1 MVGWGEGGMEGRYS
15 WAVLFGSLSGL
26 DRECGR
32 ENGVEGVRI
41 LAQREDVVVLRG
53 RGMWCCV
60 WEM

>member
-1 MVGWGEGGMEGRYS
+1 MEGRYS
-15 WAVLFGSLSGL
+15 WAVLFGSLDGL
-26 DRECGR
+26 DMECGR